1 MQSMSSRYVFLS
13 HHIPAP
19 TLRLLDA
26 DLHLQVGVDRPGQV
40 AVVVP
45 RLSKS
50 CCKTLAGIAYLD
62 RWVVCEARVLCMN
75 GVAVQTNQL
84 ALASI
89 SEDKDQDVRTRGGL
103 GVGR

>member
-1 MQSMSSRYVFLS
+1 MV
-13 HHIPAP
+13 
-19 TLRLLDA
+19 
-26 DLHLQVGVDRPGQV
+26 HLQVGVVDRPGQV
-40 AVVVP
+40 AVVVS

-75 GVAVQTNQL
+75 GVAGQTNQL
-84 ALASI
+84 VLHLASI
-89 SEDKDQDVRTRGGL
+89 SEDKDQDMRTRGGL